1 MLTFRQKQ
9 NIIKEYQLNEADSGS
24 IEVQVALLTK
34 QISELVSHLKK
45 NSKDHHS
52 RRGLLKMVGKR
63 KKFLDYLSKENPKSY
78 SALVR
83 KLGLKK
89 QKA

>member
-1 MLTFRQKQ
+1 MLTPRQKQ
-9 NIIKEYQLNEADSGS
+9 KIVKDYQIHETDTGS
-24 IEVQVALLTK
+24 SEVQIAFLTK
-34 QISELVSHLKK
+34 RIIELIEHLKHYP
-45 NSKDHHS
+45 KDHHS

-63 KKFLDYLSKENPKSY
+63 KRLLNYLSKTNSKSY

-89 QKA
+89 

>member
-1 MLTFRQKQ
+1 MLTTRQKKGVV
-9 NIIKEYQLNEADSGS
+9 NEYQLHKTDSGS
-24 IEVQVALLTK
+24 SEIQIALLTK
-34 QISELVSHLKK
+34 QILELISHLKQ
-45 NSKDHHS
+45 NPKDHHS

-63 KKFLDYLSKENPKSY
+63 KRLLNYLSKTNSKSY

-89 QKA
+89 

>member
-1 MLTFRQKQ
+1 MLTPKKKQ
-9 NIIKEYQLNEADSGS
+9 NIVKEYQLHEADTGS
-24 IEVQVALLTK
+24 SEIQVALLTK
-34 QISELVSHLKK
+34 TIAELISHLKK
-45 NSKDHHS
+45 NPKDHHS

-63 KKFLDYLSKENPKSY
+63 KKLLDYLSKENSKSY

-89 QKA
+89 

>member
-1 MLTFRQKQ
+1 MLTSKQKQ
-9 NIIKEYQLNEADSGS
+9 NIFKEYQLHEADTGS
-24 IEVQVALLTK
+24 SEVQIALLTK
-34 QISELVSHLKK
+34 EITELISHLKK
-45 NSKDHHS
+45 NPKDHHS

-63 KKFLDYLSKENPKSY
+63 KKLLDYLSKDNPKSY

-89 QKA
+89 